1 MKHEDADRR
10 RPGVACLPVNR
21 SAVSAKRGN
30 VLTGEC
36 RRCLSLV
43 HVAVGIGEEKKKK
56 KNKQKIKERGTRGK
70 ADDDSEREPWPRK
83 GTIQE
88 DVSLSPWDTSYVFLS
103 LSLFLLVSLAKG
115 SFELYVHD
123 FVSVRFTGVEFVAK

>member
-1 MKHEDADRR
+1 MKHEDVDRR

-36 RRCLSLV
+36 RRCLRLV

-56 KNKQKIKERGTRGK
+56 KNKQESKRMR
-70 ADDDSEREPWPRK
+70 DERESRRRLRERTVTTERHDSGRCFLVALGHFLRLP
-83 GTIQE
+83 
-88 DVSLSPWDTSYVFLS
+88 LS
-103 LSLFLLVSLAKG
+103 LLLLVSLANG

>member
-103 LSLFLLVSLAKG
+103 LSLSFSSFL
-115 SFELYVHD
+115 
-123 FVSVRFTGVEFVAK
+123 

>member
-1 MKHEDADRR
+1 MKHEDVDRR

-21 SAVSAKRGN
+21 PAVSAKRGN

-36 RRCLSLV
+36 RRCLRLV

-56 KNKQKIKERGTRGK
+56 KNKQENKRKRTRGK
-70 ADDDSEREPWPRK
+70 ADDDSERELWPRK

-103 LSLFLLVSLAKG
+103 LSLSFSSFL
-115 SFELYVHD
+115 
-123 FVSVRFTGVEFVAK
+123 